1 MLVGLGLGRKRELAR
16 NLLYLPRTMNNLQHI
31 LTITKLKHAIMTSL
45 DTRQV
50 KLLWLLQITA
60 VNNYMTAIKNLQQQ
74 QEIILKNI
82 TIDHE
87 R

>member
-1 MLVGLGLGRKRELAR
+1 MRKLQG
-16 NLLYLPRTMNNLQHI
+16 NCCTCTRTMNNLQHI

-60 VNNYMTAIKNLQQQ
+60 VNNYMTAIKDLQQQ
-74 QEIILKNI
+74 QEIMLRNI
-82 TIDHE
+82 AIDHE
-87 R
+87 K

>member
-1 MLVGLGLGRKRELAR
+1 
-16 NLLYLPRTMNNLQHI
+16 MNNLQHI
-31 LTITKLKHAIMTSL
+31 LTITKLQYAIMDLL

-60 VNNYMTAIKNLQQQ
+60 VNNYITAIKDLQQQ
-74 QEIILKNI
+74 QEIMLRTI

-87 R
+87 K

>member
-1 MLVGLGLGRKRELAR
+1 
-16 NLLYLPRTMNNLQHI
+16 LLYLSGTMNNLQHI
-31 LTITKLKHAIMTSL
+31 LTITKLQYAIMDLL

-60 VNNYMTAIKNLQQQ
+60 VNNYITAIKDLQQQ
-74 QEIILKNI
+74 QEIMLRTI

-87 R
+87 K

>member
-1 MLVGLGLGRKRELAR
+1 MDL
-16 NLLYLPRTMNNLQHI
+16 
-31 LTITKLKHAIMTSL
+31 L

-60 VNNYMTAIKNLQQQ
+60 VNNYITAIKDLQQQ
-74 QEIILKNI
+74 QEIMLRTI

-87 R
+87 K